1 MILLPATLDGYSP
14 RKDGS
19 FTLRFITQE
28 QTPNGV
34 ASIASYYSKY
44 GYLMF
49 KEQVTQEDNK
59 LMDELDT
66 EISEGK
72 TPSQRLRGVLYVS
85 WQQNNQGYND
95 FKDYYRTRMERIID
109 HLKNQLD

>member
-1 MILLPATLDGYSP
+1 
-14 RKDGS
+14 
-19 FTLRFITQE
+19 
-28 QTPNGV
+28 
-34 ASIASYYSKY
+34 
-44 GYLMF
+44 MF

-85 WQQNNQGYND
+85 WQQDNQGYKD

>member
-19 FTLRFITQE
+19 FTLRFTTQE

-34 ASIASYYSKY
+34 AAIASYYSKY

-85 WQQNNQGYND
+85 WQQDNQGYKD